1 MIFVGTVERDFN
13 HHENIFVFL
22 LHFAGQKGEEESAV
36 DAHTIGTKEVIGHLI
51 SSFLFRYS
59 CFEKS
64 DGII

>member
-36 DAHTIGTKEVIGHLI
+36 DAHTVGTKEVIGHLI
-51 SSFLFRYS
+51 SFSILDIFVL
-59 CFEKS
+59 KS
-64 DGII
+64 DGVI